1 MAGFVTKKLE
11 NFDIYKKYNLN
22 WAVMSFGIE
31 NFTKII
37 SDFMSQNENCV
48 NISVGSGNGY
58 IENYLN
64 KYFNKNI
71 ICIEP
76 FFDKIIL
83 KQFDKKYND
92 LPEEIKKNLTR
103 PIFDKINENYDIGF
117 QNINLFINWEYP
129 EGWEDN
135 GQKGIKEYG
144 IEAVEILKPKS
155 IIYTHGPSAGRSILK
170 YATKNEII
178 KINDT
183 LKYKLVDRKIEW
195 YFNVNWSLEEENIIN
210 LSIKDKDYVNS
221 SSNPY
226 VYINYFERI

>member
-1 MAGFVTKKLE
+1 
-11 NFDIYKKYNLN
+11 
-22 WAVMSFGIE
+22 MSFGIE

-37 SDFMSQNENCV
+37 SDFMSQNENFV

-64 KYFNKNI
+64 KNFNKNI

-83 KQFDKKYND
+83 KQFDKEYND

-103 PIFDKINENYDIGF
+103 PIFDNINENYDIGF

-129 EGWEDN
+129 ERWEEDN
-135 GQKGIKEYG
+135 DQKGIKEYG
-144 IEAVEILKPKS
+144 IEAVKILKPKS

-183 LKYKLVDRKIEW
+183 LKYKLVDRKKEW
-195 YFNVNWSLEEENIIN
+195 YFNVTWSLDEENIIMN
-210 LSIKDKDYVNS
+210 DEDWIDGY
-221 SSNPY
+221 SNPY